1 MYPNA
6 FDYYRAASV
15 PDAIALLREHPE
27 AKLIAG
33 GHSLLPMMKLRL
45 VSPPAL
51 IDLGGI
57 PGLSG
62 IREDTDSIVIGAGTT
77 YDDMMNSDII
87 NESLPMIAEAA
98 AVVADVQVRN
108 RGTIGGAL
116 AHADPASDMPAVM
129 LALGA
134 TLKVVGPDGER
145 TIAADD
151 FFVEFFTCAL
161 QSDEVL
167 TEISVPR
174 PKAGTGMAYEK
185 FPQPASGYAIVGVA
199 AVITQGADG
208 VADTVRI
215 AVTGACPVVQRAQAA
230 EKALAGEVPK
240 AGTIKNAS
248 QQAAEGMEFMGD
260 IHASEEYRAHLT
272 RVFTTRALT
281 KAAQQSQG

>member
-15 PDAIALLREHPE
+15 PDAIALLQEHPD

-62 IREDTDSIVIGAGTT
+62 IREVADAIVIGAATT
-77 YDDMMNSDII
+77 YDDLLNSDII
-87 NESLPMIAEAA
+87 NEALPMIAEAA
-98 AVVADVQVRN
+98 SVVGDVQVRN

-116 AHADPASDMPAVM
+116 AHADPASDMPPVM

-134 TLKVVGPDGER
+134 TLKVVGPNGER
-145 TIAADD
+145 TIPADD
-151 FFVEFFTCAL
+151 FFVKFFTCAL
-161 QSDEVL
+161 QPDEVL

-199 AVITQGADG
+199 AVITRGADG

-215 AVTGACPVVQRAQAA
+215 AVTGACPVVQRAQPA
-230 EKALAGEVPK
+230 EEALAGKMPDPD
-240 AGTIKNAS
+240 TIKNAS
-248 QQAAEGMEFMGD
+248 QQAAKGMEFMGD

-272 RVFTTRALT
+272 RVFSERALT
-281 KAAQQSQG
+281 KAAQRMSG

>member
-15 PDAIALLREHPE
+15 PDAIALLQEHPD

-57 PGLSG
+57 PGLAG
-62 IREDTDSIVIGAGTT
+62 IREEADAIVIGAGTT
-77 YDDMMNSDII
+77 YDDLINSDII
-87 NESLPMIAEAA
+87 NQTLPIIAEAA
-98 AVVADVQVRN
+98 SVVGDMQVRN
-108 RGTIGGAL
+108 RGTIGGSL

-134 TLKVVGPDGER
+134 TLKAVGPGGER
-145 TIAADD
+145 TIPADD

-161 QSDEVL
+161 QPDEVL
-167 TEISVPR
+167 TEIRVPR
-174 PKAGTGMAYEK
+174 PAAGTGMAYEK
-185 FPQPASGYAIVGVA
+185 FAQPASGYAIVGVA
-199 AVITQGADG
+199 AVIRRGANN
-208 VADTVRI
+208 VVDTIRI
-215 AVTGACPVVQRAQAA
+215 AVTGACPVVRRAQSTEDALKGTVPDAA
-230 EKALAGEVPK
+230 S
-240 AGTIKNAS
+240 IKQAS
-248 QQAAEGMEFMGD
+248 QQAAKGMEFMGD

-272 RVFTTRALT
+272 RVFTERALT
-281 KAAQQSQG
+281 KAVQRSGG

>member
-15 PDAIALLREHPE
+15 PDAIALLQEHPD

-57 PGLSG
+57 PGLAS
-62 IREDTDSIVIGAGTT
+62 IREEADAIVIGAGTT
-77 YDDMMNSDII
+77 YDDLINSDII
-87 NESLPMIAEAA
+87 NETLPIIAEAA
-98 AVVADVQVRN
+98 SVVGDLQVRN
-108 RGTIGGAL
+108 RGTVGGSL

-134 TLKVVGPDGER
+134 TIKAVGPGGER
-145 TIAADD
+145 TIPADD
-151 FFVEFFTCAL
+151 FFVEFFTTAL
-161 QSDEVL
+161 QPDEVL

-174 PKAGTGMAYEK
+174 PAAGTGMAYEK
-185 FPQPASGYAIVGVA
+185 FAQPASGYAIVGVA
-199 AVITQGADG
+199 AVIGRDSDG
-208 VADTVRI
+208 KAESVRVAI
-215 AVTGACPVVQRAQAA
+215 TGAGPVVRHAQAT
-230 EKALAGEVPK
+230 EDALRGTVPD
-240 AGTIKNAS
+240 ADSIKQAS
-248 QQAAEGMEFMGD
+248 QQATEGMEFMGD

-272 RVFTTRALT
+272 RVFTERALT
-281 KAAQQSQG
+281 KAVQRSGG

>member
-15 PDAIALLREHPE
+15 RDAIALLQEHPD

-62 IREDTDSIVIGAGTT
+62 IREEADAIVIGAATT
-77 YDDMMNSDII
+77 NDDLMNSDII
-87 NESLPMIAEAA
+87 NEALPMIAEAA
-98 AVVADVQVRN
+98 SVVGDVQVRN
-108 RGTIGGAL
+108 RGTIGGSL

-134 TLKVVGPDGER
+134 TLKAVGPDGER
-145 TIAADD
+145 TIPADD

-161 QSDEVL
+161 HPDEVL

-199 AVITQGADG
+199 AVVTRGADE

-215 AVTGACPVVQRAQAA
+215 AVTGACPVVQRARSA
-230 EKALAGEVPK
+230 EEALAGTVPDSD
-240 AGTIKNAS
+240 AIKKAS
-248 QQAAEGMEFMGD
+248 QQAAKGMEFMGD

-272 RVFTTRALT
+272 RVFTERALT
-281 KAAQQSQG
+281 KAAERSGG